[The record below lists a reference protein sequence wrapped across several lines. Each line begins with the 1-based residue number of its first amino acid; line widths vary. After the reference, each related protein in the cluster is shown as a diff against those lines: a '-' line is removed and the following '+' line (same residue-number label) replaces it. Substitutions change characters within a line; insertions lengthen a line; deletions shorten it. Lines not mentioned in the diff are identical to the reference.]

1 MGWYSDRCLHRVGVI
16 VRALASTTMNN
27 MHTVVTAGLH
37 NRRKTLLGD
46 AHECMWGGTSRAHSA
61 NGNSHR
67 TVGAILEANGQGDT
81 QCKLEVELRL
91 GCAHV
96 NGTPGDERCEA
107 L

>member
-1 MGWYSDRCLHRVGVI
+1 MHRVVVI
-16 VRALASTTMNN
+16 FRALASTTMNN
-27 MHTVVTAGLH
+27 KHIMVTAGLH
-37 NRRKTLLGD
+37 IRRKTLLGD
-46 AHECMWGGTSRAHSA
+46 AHECMRDALA
-61 NGNSHR
+61 AR
-67 TVGAILEANGQGDT
+67 IAPIAIVTEPSVPFLKPMDT